1 MRAGQLK
8 SRKTVIKRG
17 RRPCRD
23 RVARQAIL
31 WKISRHM
38 IGIVDLLKI
47 RLMAGK
53 TIHGCAGELAVAM
66 AIIADNSL
74 MRAGQ
79 LKTRLIVIER
89 RRLPGQRCV
98 AHRAVLG
105 KSRLDV
111 RGLLRALK
119 IILMATDARRRS
131 ALELA
136 GVTILALRR
145 RMSQRERK
153 RCDMRI
159 GGRCP
164 RFD

>member
-8 SRKTVIKRG
+8 TRETVIKRG
-17 RRPCRD
+17 RRPRRD
-23 RVARQAIL
+23 RMARQAIL
-31 WKISRHM
+31 RKISRHM
-38 IGIVDLLKI
+38 IGVVDLLKI

-53 TIHGCAGELAVAM
+53 TIHRCAGELAVAM

-89 RRLPGQRCV
+89 RWLPGQCCV
-98 AHRAVLG
+98 AYRAVPG
-105 KSRLDV
+105 KSRLDM

-119 IILMATDARRRS
+119 IILMATEAHRRG

-136 GVTILALRR
+136 GMTILALRR

-153 RCDMRI
+153 RCGMRKA
-159 GGRCP
+159 GRRP
-164 RFD
+164 RID